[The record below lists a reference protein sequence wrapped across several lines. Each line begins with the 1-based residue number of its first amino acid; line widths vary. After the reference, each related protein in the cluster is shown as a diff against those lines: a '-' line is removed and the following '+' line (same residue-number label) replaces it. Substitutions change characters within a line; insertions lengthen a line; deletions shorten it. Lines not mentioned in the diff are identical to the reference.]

1 MPPPYFAAESGWGE
15 VVSRASTNKKAAWG
29 FVRYLSTQQNERVW
43 NITTATVPA
52 RHDLFNDPKY
62 LAVEPRIKTSYDV
75 LRYGR
80 WIGNLQNRDQFF
92 AIMDK
97 WVNAVELHKMGVA
110 QAMASCEREENKM
123 IDSYLNNF

>member
-1 MPPPYFAAESGWGE
+1 MRQEAAPVREAGE
-15 VVSRASTNKKAAWG
+15 LVGDR
-29 FVRYLSTQQNERVW
+29 L
-43 NITTATVPA
+43 PL
-52 RHDLFNDPKY
+52 H

-123 IDSYLNNF
+123 IDSYVNNF